1 MRTTLIVF
9 SLGIFI
15 GLSLFSQDPKQ
26 AGTQAVVEVVN
37 GEAQYK
43 DGEKTLPITKGM
55 TLKEGQTVLTEA
67 GQLVILRLANGGQ
80 LVVFENSEITLKSK
94 DGDVAKVRLVQP
106 KGFAWSRIPK
116 LKQSESFDVEMPT
129 ASAGIRGTSFSSSVL
144 DGNASQVCVCEGEV
158 KVRNDQGEAV
168 LKQGELLKAR
178 PGQAMGKPLGDLKFL
193 KHPTKQTLSCI
204 NCHQGGYSRDGF
216 Y

>member
-1 MRTTLIVF
+1 MRRHLIF
-9 SLGIFI
+9 IALGICLAFT
-15 GLSLFSQDPKQ
+15 LFSQDPPQ
-26 AGTQAVVEVVN
+26 GGVRAVVEVVN

-43 DGEKTLPITKGM
+43 DGDQVLPINKGM
-55 TLKEGQTVLTEA
+55 TLKEGWTVLTGA

-80 LVVFENSEITLKSK
+80 LVVYENSEITLKSK
-94 DGDVAKVRLVQP
+94 DGDAAKVRLIQS
-106 KGFAWSRIPK
+106 KGFAWSRLPK
-116 LKQSESFDVEMPT
+116 LKKDQSFEVEMPT
-129 ASAGIRGTSFSSSVL
+129 ATAGIRGTAFSSSVL
-144 DGNASQVCVCEGEV
+144 DGNASQVCVCEGV
-158 KVRNDQGEAV
+158 VTVRNDQGEAV

-178 PGQAMGKPLGDLKFL
+178 SGQAMGKPMGDLKFL

>member
-1 MRTTLIVF
+1 
-9 SLGIFI
+9 
-15 GLSLFSQDPKQ
+15 
-26 AGTQAVVEVVN
+26 
-37 GEAQYK
+37 
-43 DGEKTLPITKGM
+43 M
-55 TLKEGQTVLTEA
+55 TLKEGWTVLTGA

-80 LVVFENSEITLKSK
+80 LVVFEKSEITLKSK
-94 DGDVAKVRLVQP
+94 DGDAAKVRLVQP
-106 KGFAWSRIPK
+106 KGFAWSRLPK
-116 LKQSESFDVEMPT
+116 LKSSESFEVEMPT

-144 DGNASQVCVCEGEV
+144 DANESQVCVCEGVV

-178 PGQAMGKPLGDLKFL
+178 PGQAMGKPMGDLKFI